1 MLRIHTQDAPRAD
14 VGRPSVG
21 QWCAAA
27 PSSQPSPRPRPDPRP
42 RPRPRPSSSPSP
54 SPNPH
59 EPGAPPRRSAVISC
73 AASSSRWER
82 SANCTRPGCSLQGCR
97 RARCSACTGGRW
109 ASSAASCESTLH
121 RPQHAA
127 ESQRARGPQAWAL
140 ASLALARAERAPLRA
155 SHVARHVASPCDE
168 PADDTLVSASRV
180 PCRTPAQPFM
190 RDERPVER
198 RCVWGCVLMCLIPLY
213 YYGFY

>member
-1 MLRIHTQDAPRAD
+1 MLRIHTQGAPRAD

-27 PSSQPSPRPRPDPRP
+27 LSSQPLPSPRPNPRP

-82 SANCTRPGCSLQGCR
+82 SANCTRLGCSLQGCR

-109 ASSAASCESTLH
+109 ASSAASCESRELRGTVVEYESTGH
-121 RPQHAA
+121 STQQ
-127 ESQRARGPQAWAL
+127 SQRARAPRGATP
-140 ASLALARAERAPLRA
+140 RERHGHWRLWLWR
-155 SHVARHVASPCDE
+155 
-168 PADDTLVSASRV
+168 
-180 PCRTPAQPFM
+180 
-190 RDERPVER
+190 ER
-198 RCVWGCVLMCLIPLY
+198 RERLSEPHTSRATSQPTLTNIQRSLSL
-213 YYGFY
+213 FLH

>member
-14 VGRPSVG
+14 VGRPSLG

-27 PSSQPSPRPRPDPRP
+27 PSSQPSPRPRPNPRP

-82 SANCTRPGCSLQGCR
+82 SASCTRPGCSLQGCR

-121 RPQHAA
+121 CARATAHSREPEGARPTRGHA
-127 ESQRARGPQAWAL
+127 QREAWAL

-155 SHVARHVASPCDE
+155 LSETRHLSANCQAVSLHTVSH
-168 PADDTLVSASRV
+168 SRSQ
-180 PCRTPAQPFM
+180 R
-190 RDERPVER
+190 
-198 RCVWGCVLMCLIPLY
+198 
-213 YYGFY
+213 

>member
-14 VGRPSVG
+14 VGRPSLG

-27 PSSQPSPRPRPDPRP
+27 PSSQPSPRPRPNPRP

-82 SANCTRPGCSLQGCR
+82 SASCTRPGCSLQGCR

-109 ASSAASCESTLH
+109 ASSAASCESTGH
-121 RPQHAA
+121 STQQ
-127 ESQRARGPQAWAL
+127 SQRARGPRGATPPQREAWALL
-140 ASLALARAERAPLRA
+140 ASLALARAERAPLR
-155 SHVARHVASPCDE
+155 E
-168 PADDTLVSASRV
+168 PHTSR
-180 PCRTPAQPFM
+180 
-190 RDERPVER
+190 ER
-198 RCVWGCVLMCLIPLY
+198 R
-213 YYGFY
+213 